1 MIKTFSDKRTETLFD
16 KGAYKKTDKALAAKA
31 KKQLDRLNAATR
43 LEDLY
48 FPPSNHFE
56 SLEGHNPTRY
66 SIRVN
71 KQWRI
76 SFEWQD
82 NDAHAVLF
90 EDYH

>member
-1 MIKTFSDKRTETLFD
+1 MIKTFSDKRTQLLFD
-16 KGAYKKTDKALAAKA
+16 KGNHKKTDAVIAKKAQ
-31 KKQLDRLNAATR
+31 KQLDRVNAATR
-43 LEDLY
+43 INDFY

-66 SIRVN
+66 SIMVN

-76 SFEWQD
+76 SFEWQG
-82 NDAHAVLF
+82 NDAYKVLF

>member
-1 MIKTFSDKRTETLFD
+1 M
-16 KGAYKKTDKALAAKA
+16 AKKAR
-31 KKQLDRLNAATR
+31 KQLDRVNAATR

-56 SLEGHNPTRY
+56 SLTGFNPTRY
-66 SIRVN
+66 SIRIN

-76 SFEWQD
+76 SFEWQG
-82 NDAHAVLF
+82 NDAFNVLF

>member
-1 MIKTFSDKRTETLFD
+1 MIKTFQDKRTETLFE
-16 KGAYKKTDKALAAKA
+16 KGGYKKVEKVLAK
-31 KKQLDRLNAATR
+31 KTSKQLDRLNAAGKI
-43 LEDLY
+43 EDLF

-66 SIRVN
+66 SIMVN

-76 SFEWQD
+76 SFEWLD
-82 NDAHAVLF
+82 NDAYNVLF

>member
-1 MIKTFSDKRTETLFD
+1 MIKTFSDKKTETLFN
-16 KGAYKKTDKALAAKA
+16 KGAYKKTDKALSKKV
-31 KKQLDRLNAATR
+31 KKQLDRINAAIK
-43 LEDLY
+43 LEDFY
-48 FPPSNHFE
+48 FPPSNRFE
-56 SLEGHNPTRY
+56 SLERHNPTRY

-82 NDAHAVLF
+82 NDAYGVQL